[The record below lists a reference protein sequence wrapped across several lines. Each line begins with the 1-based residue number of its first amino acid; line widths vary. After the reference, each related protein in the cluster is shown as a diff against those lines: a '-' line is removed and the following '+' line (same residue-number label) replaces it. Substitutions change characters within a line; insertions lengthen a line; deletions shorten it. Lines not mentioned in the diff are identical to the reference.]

1 MVGRLNLA
9 EEVFIPNLHEADFVF
24 VGVIVFIVFN
34 PSRMD
39 DGCRASFKAI
49 EN

>member
-1 MVGRLNLA
+1 MIGRLNLA
-9 EEVFIPNLHEADFVF
+9 EELFIPHLHEADFVF
-24 VGVIVFIVFN
+24 VGVTVFN

-39 DGCRASFKAI
+39 DGCRASFKAV